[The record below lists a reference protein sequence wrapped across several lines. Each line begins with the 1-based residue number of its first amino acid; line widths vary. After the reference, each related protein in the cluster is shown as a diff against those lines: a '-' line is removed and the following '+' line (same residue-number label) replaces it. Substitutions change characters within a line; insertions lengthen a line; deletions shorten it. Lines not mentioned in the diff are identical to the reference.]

1 MECGCFFAS
10 RPLIICTYPHFSTP
24 LYQVLTHALS
34 KPENKTKFTLIY
46 SNVTEA
52 DILMREEIEQ
62 LKKKHPNNFEV
73 VYYLDSADKSWKG
86 VRSVNNFCL
95 LVTNN
100 LV

>member
-1 MECGCFFAS
+1 MVD
-10 RPLIICTYPHFSTP
+10 Y
-24 LYQVLTHALS
+24 ALADKS
-34 KPENKTKFTLIY
+34 NKTKFTLIY

-86 VRSVNNFCL
+86 VTSMKNFCFFGGQ
-95 LVTNN
+95 
-100 LV
+100 

>member
-1 MECGCFFAS
+1 M
-10 RPLIICTYPHFSTP
+10 
-24 LYQVLTHALS
+24 YQVVDYALADKS
-34 KPENKTKFTLIY
+34 NKTKFTLIY

-86 VRSVNNFCL
+86 VK
-95 LVTNN
+95 
-100 LV
+100 

>member
-1 MECGCFFAS
+1 MVD
-10 RPLIICTYPHFSTP
+10 Y
-24 LYQVLTHALS
+24 ALADKS
-34 KPENKTKFTLIY
+34 NKTKFTLIY

>member
-1 MECGCFFAS
+1 MVD
-10 RPLIICTYPHFSTP
+10 Y
-24 LYQVLTHALS
+24 ALADKS
-34 KPENKTKFTLIY
+34 NKTKFTLIY

-86 VRSVNNFCL
+86 VK
-95 LVTNN
+95 
-100 LV
+100 

>member
-1 MECGCFFAS
+1 MVD
-10 RPLIICTYPHFSTP
+10 Y
-24 LYQVLTHALS
+24 ALADKS
-34 KPENKTKFTLIY
+34 NKTKFTLIY

-86 VRSVNNFCL
+86 VTPMNNFCF
-95 LVTNN
+95 LVANN

>member
-1 MECGCFFAS
+1 M
-10 RPLIICTYPHFSTP
+10 
-24 LYQVLTHALS
+24 YQVVDYALADKS
-34 KPENKTKFTLIY
+34 NKTKFTLIY